1 NSRDRLYND
10 IIDLLKEKG
19 SGWYVG
25 YQNTRGKL
33 FVEWLSSAIWYVDPH
48 IKLLKDRACHMPL
61 LFQQLPTYK
70 LDSNYNTFYFTSH
83 HKKERI
89 SCQKLL
95 EHCKC
100 IEYSASEIW
109 ASGSCWSEIIPEV
122 FNLALMMR
130 KYAEHLQKSSQLT
143 NNAHY
148 STELV
153 RTPSKHCKLKTIL
166 GSLKSN
172 SKYEELEKNLA
183 EKDLYEFIEISEFL
197 PSECIERHRWI

>member
-1 NSRDRLYND
+1 
-10 IIDLLKEKG
+10 
-19 SGWYVG
+19 
-25 YQNTRGKL
+25 
-33 FVEWLSSAIWYVDPH
+33 
-48 IKLLKDRACHMPL
+48 
-61 LFQQLPTYK
+61 
-70 LDSNYNTFYFTSH
+70 
-83 HKKERI
+83 
-89 SCQKLL
+89 
-95 EHCKC
+95 
-100 IEYSASEIW
+100 
-109 ASGSCWSEIIPEV
+109 
-122 FNLALMMR
+122 MMR

-197 PSECIERHRWI
+197 PSECIERHR